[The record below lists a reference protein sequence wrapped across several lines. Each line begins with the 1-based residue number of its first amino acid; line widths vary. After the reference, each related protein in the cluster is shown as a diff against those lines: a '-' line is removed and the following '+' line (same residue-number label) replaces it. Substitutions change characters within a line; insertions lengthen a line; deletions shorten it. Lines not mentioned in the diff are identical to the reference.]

1 MKIFQSLPGGLQITG
16 YYYSKKYSYVLL
28 LFFIQHRCAPKDA
41 IQHLHQVHDK
51 VKWLPVSFQYDLVPT
66 STEH

>member
-1 MKIFQSLPGGLQITG
+1 MMKIFQSLPGGLQITG

-51 VKWLPVSFQYDLVPT
+51 VK
-66 STEH
+66 